1 MYSSSSTSPK
11 GSRRAA
17 LMNTLT
23 DMLDGLVSS
32 VSIDAQ
38 LIRPAAGKVAVFIEP
53 PTVEWPS
60 WGPPE
65 PVWTL
70 DVIAGTPA
78 TQPSAVDD
86 ILAALDR
93 LDLKDGEPQ
102 IERDEYGKIG
112 AVRVSA
118 INGQGLD
125 LLRAALVEAMPAPG
139 YTRTKNESE

>member
-1 MYSSSSTSPK
+1 MNIQEQ
-11 GSRRAA
+11 RAA

-70 DVIAGTPA
+70 DVIAGTRPH
-78 TQPSAVDD
+78 SH
-86 ILAALDR
+86 
-93 LDLKDGEPQ
+93 PQ
-102 IERDEYGKIG
+102 SMTSSQRSTDSPNV
-112 AVRVSA
+112 A
-118 INGQGLD
+118 
-125 LLRAALVEAMPAPG
+125 
-139 YTRTKNESE
+139 

>member
-1 MYSSSSTSPK
+1 MNIQEQ
-11 GSRRAA
+11 RAA

-65 PVWTL
+65 TGM
-70 DVIAGTPA
+70 DVGRHRRHAGHT
-78 TQPSAVDD
+78 
-86 ILAALDR
+86 
-93 LDLKDGEPQ
+93 
-102 IERDEYGKIG
+102 
-112 AVRVSA
+112 A
-118 INGQGLD
+118 I
-125 LLRAALVEAMPAPG
+125 RS
-139 YTRTKNESE
+139 R